1 MKSRK
6 LIDSLIFTGWHAV
19 LIIEVNLGLNHR
31 QNRRGK
37 DQRIIT
43 VLLLTEMGFIFFFFL
58 VLARV
63 HSTLILSYKVNVAI
77 SQPSGTLPS
86 GTTRNA

>member
-1 MKSRK
+1 M
-6 LIDSLIFTGWHAV
+6 

-43 VLLLTEMGFIFFFFL
+43 VLLLTEMGFIFFFFFSAGKGSFYINRKL
-58 VLARV
+58 
-63 HSTLILSYKVNVAI
+63 
-77 SQPSGTLPS
+77 
-86 GTTRNA
+86 